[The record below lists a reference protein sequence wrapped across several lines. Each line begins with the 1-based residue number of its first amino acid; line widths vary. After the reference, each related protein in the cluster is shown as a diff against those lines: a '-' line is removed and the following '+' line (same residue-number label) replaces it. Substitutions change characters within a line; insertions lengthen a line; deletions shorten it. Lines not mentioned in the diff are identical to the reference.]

1 MPSPQR
7 LEQLRRQR
15 ALVQEHLAWLDR
27 EIAGEMTASRPATPS
42 TPVPSGYRAPLPSA
56 TPLSAPV
63 PASLAPAAQVA
74 AGSSTGVN
82 VDELFD
88 RLRADDHKE
97 NAPPSKT
104 GCWIAF
110 AVIMLVLIGAAAAA
124 IVFLY
129 R

>member
-1 MPSPQR
+1 MPSPSR
-7 LEQLRRQR
+7 LDQLRRQR

-27 EIAGEMTASRPATPS
+27 EIAGEMTSGRTAGPS
-42 TPVPSGYRAPLPSA
+42 TSEPSGYRAPLPSGPA
-56 TPLSAPV
+56 RASTAPV
-63 PASLAPAAQVA
+63 SAVAAPASA
-74 AGSSTGVN
+74 GVN

-88 RLRADDHKE
+88 RLRADDQKE

-110 AVIMLVLIGAAAAA
+110 AVIMLVLIGAAGAA